1 MSLERKPWVS
11 LRWHFLLAFVII
23 PSLTGTG
30 CGRRGPPYTPK
41 EALQTIRVEKGFR
54 VELFASEPLIS
65 SPVAMELDEN
75 GRIFVV
81 EMPVE
86 DWLGYAG
93 RLCDFFRGG
102 GMITERREKLLGLL
116 FLLRSQMLPG
126 LHAVQDALLPLRW
139 QAAEVL

>member
-11 LRWHFLLAFVII
+11 LRLHFLLAFVII
-23 PSLTGTG
+23 PSLAG

-81 EMPVE
+81 EMP
-86 DWLGYAG
+86 GYPLDTRPTG
-93 RLCDFFRGG
+93 R
-102 GMITERREKLLGLL
+102 
-116 FLLRSQMLPG
+116 
-126 LHAVQDALLPLRW
+126 V
-139 QAAEVL
+139 